1 MASARDLR
9 QRIETTAH
17 AFISA
22 FEQGSTQ
29 QDASAINRHATA
41 DCTRHL
47 YPTSVPQAFG
57 LPADFVLDAATFEAT
72 FAKEIKVLRY
82 GSLTISNLVVDV
94 EARSAALTS
103 AVTVRPN
110 EGEAYD
116 WEQAWFMYFTEDG
129 SKVKKVVEFCDK
141 DVILKLGA
149 ASA

>member
-1 MASARDLR
+1 MASPRDLR
-9 QRIETTAH
+9 QRIETTAR

-22 FEQGSTQ
+22 FEEGSVQ

-47 YPTSVPQAFG
+47 LPASVPQTFG
-57 LPADFVLDAATFEAT
+57 LPVNFVLDAATFEAT

-82 GSLTISNLVVDV
+82 GRPAISNLVIDV

-103 AVTVRPN
+103 VVTVRPN

-116 WEQAWFMYFTEDG
+116 WEQAWFLYLTEDG
-129 SKVKKVVEFCDK
+129 SRIKKVVEFCDK
-141 DVILKLGA
+141 DVILRLGA